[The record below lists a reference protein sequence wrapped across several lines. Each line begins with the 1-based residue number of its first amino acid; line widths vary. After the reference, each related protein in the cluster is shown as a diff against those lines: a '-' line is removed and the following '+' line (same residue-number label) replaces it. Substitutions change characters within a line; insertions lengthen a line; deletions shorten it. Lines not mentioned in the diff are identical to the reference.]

1 MNEETGKQKKID
13 PKQIPLIDKRGISL
27 YLKGVEV
34 IGYAMKSLVDFFEN
48 GRLGGEAKHSSA
60 ANKKLSQQEGTALT
74 KEAASYICFEIVKQI
89 WQDNIGELCQDDAD
103 RVLQIVTGYMRF
115 SYGLGNLQEK
125 LDDYG
130 DGTNQFEK
138 VGRNIQKIVR
148 GEKEDKDEAK
158 DLTVM
163 FTGITVYMLH
173 EGLKHMF
180 ELSEDKMVS
189 IIDDFF
195 TNYYPKFVR
204 RGEMEG

>member
-1 MNEETGKQKKID
+1 MNEETGKQQID

-34 IGYAMKSLVDFFEN
+34 VGYAMRSLVDYFEN
-48 GRLGGEAKHSSA
+48 GKLGGEPKHSSA
-60 ANKKLSQQEGTALT
+60 ANKKLSKQEGMALT
-74 KEAASYICFEIVKQI
+74 KEAASYICFEIVKQV

-103 RVLQIVTGYMRF
+103 RVLQIVTSYIRF
-115 SYGLGNLQEK
+115 SYGIGDLQEK

-158 DLTVM
+158 ELTVM

-180 ELSEDKMVS
+180 ELSEDKMAG

-195 TNYYPKFVR
+195 TNYYPKFAR
-204 RGEMEG
+204 RGMTEG

>member
-1 MNEETGKQKKID
+1 MNEETGKQQID

-34 IGYAMKSLVDFFEN
+34 IGYAMKSLVDYFEN
-48 GRLGGEAKHSSA
+48 GRLGGEPKHSSA
-60 ANKKLSQQEGTALT
+60 ANKKLSKQEGMALT
-74 KEAASYICFEIVKQI
+74 KETASYICFEIVKQV

-103 RVLQIVTGYMRF
+103 RILQIVTSYIRF
-115 SYGLGNLQEK
+115 SYGIGDLQEK

-148 GEKEDKDEAK
+148 GEKGDKDEAK

-180 ELSEDKMVS
+180 ELSEDKMAS

-204 RGEMEG
+204 RGMSDA

>member
-1 MNEETGKQKKID
+1 MNEETGKQRPD
-13 PKQIPLIDKRGISL
+13 PKQLTLIDKRGVSL

-34 IGYAMKSLVDFFEN
+34 IGYTMSSLTDFFEN
-48 GRLGGEAKHSSA
+48 GKLGGDPKHSHGT
-60 ANKKLSQQEGTALT
+60 NKKLSQQEVTALA
-74 KEAASYICFEIVKQI
+74 KESASYICFEIVKQV
-89 WQDNIGELCQDDAD
+89 WQDRVGELCQDDAD
-103 RVLQIVTGYMRF
+103 RVLQIVTSYMRF

-125 LDDYG
+125 LDEYG

-148 GEKEDKDEAK
+148 GDKEDKEEAK
-158 DLTVM
+158 ELTVM

-180 ELSEDKMVS
+180 ELTEDKMVH

-195 TNYYPKFVR
+195 TNYYPKFVKR
-204 RGEMEG
+204 MPEI

>member
-1 MNEETGKQKKID
+1 MNEETGKQKID
-13 PKQIPLIDKRGISL
+13 PQQIPLIDKRGISL

-34 IGYAMKSLVDFFEN
+34 IGYAMKSLADFFEN
-48 GRLGGEAKHSSA
+48 GKLGGEPKHSSA
-60 ANKKLSQQEGTALT
+60 ANKKLSQQEGIALT
-74 KEAASYICFEIVKQI
+74 KEAASYICFEIVKQV

-103 RVLQIVTGYMRF
+103 RVLQIVTTYMRF

-125 LDDYG
+125 LDEYG

-148 GEKEDKDEAK
+148 GEKEDANEAK
-158 DLTVM
+158 ELSIL

-180 ELSEDKMVS
+180 ELSESQMVG